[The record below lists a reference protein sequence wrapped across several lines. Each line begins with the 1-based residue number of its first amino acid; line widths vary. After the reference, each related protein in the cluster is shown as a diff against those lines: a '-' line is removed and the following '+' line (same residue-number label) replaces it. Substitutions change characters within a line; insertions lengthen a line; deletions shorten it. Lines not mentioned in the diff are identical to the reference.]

1 MSKLLLPLAQISLAF
16 AFAPAAT
23 SPRAPAAALNS
34 WQPNRDFN
42 AFGAADSL
50 SREERSQ
57 RFAGAG
63 DRTVTLQKPL
73 GVVLEQ
79 DAQKNVYVAEIDQGG
94 SADLSGQV
102 KVGDVV
108 TMTSATFGDQMWSC
122 RGVGLNRVLRAI
134 KVRQGT
140 EVSLVVESNAKMGQ
154 RTARQ
159 KESNAKMG

>member
-1 MSKLLLPLAQISLAF
+1 MLSKVLLALPAVAL

-57 RFAGAG
+57 RFAGAS

-79 DAQKNVYVAEIDQGG
+79 DAQKNVYVAQIDQGG
-94 SADLSGQV
+94 SADLSGQARERATAAPRRAPPRRDSFRARSSRDATPLPLPSSRARAPFARCARPRAPSRS
-102 KVGDVV
+102 G
-108 TMTSATFGDQMWSC
+108 SATSS
-122 RGVGLNRVLRAI
+122 R
-134 KVRQGT
+134 
-140 EVSLVVESNAKMGQ
+140 
-154 RTARQ
+154 
-159 KESNAKMG
+159 

>member
-1 MSKLLLPLAQISLAF
+1 MKGAAVILALLVSSAS

-23 SPRAPAAALNS
+23 SPRAPAAALHS

-63 DRTVTLQKPL
+63 DREVTLQKPL

-79 DAQKNVYVAEIDQGG
+79 DAQKNVYVAEIDQGS
-94 SADLSGQV
+94 SADLSGQARERAPAAPRRAPPRR
-102 KVGDVV
+102 DSFRARSSRDA
-108 TMTSATFGDQMWSC
+108 TPLPLPSSRARAPFARPRRARPRARSRSRSATSS
-122 RGVGLNRVLRAI
+122 R
-134 KVRQGT
+134 
-140 EVSLVVESNAKMGQ
+140 
-154 RTARQ
+154 
-159 KESNAKMG
+159 